1 MQEASAREIRIIRAM
16 IRSVLGLVAAAALLY
31 PADWAVWR
39 IRVALGGGMGTVQ
52 VTRFTVAELK
62 GNKEEYY
69 PEGTA
74 AAAAA
79 CSHSLFPQGGHQAC
93 WWLERHATAIER
105 Y

>member
-1 MQEASAREIRIIRAM
+1 MQEASAREVRIIQAA
-16 IRSVLGLVAAAALLY
+16 IRLLGALVAAAVLLY

-39 IRVALGGGMGTVQ
+39 IRVALGGGMGTVH
-52 VTRFTVAELK
+52 VAHFTVAELK

-74 AAAAA
+74 VVE
-79 CSHSLFPQGGHQAC
+79 CSRSLFPQGGQQAC